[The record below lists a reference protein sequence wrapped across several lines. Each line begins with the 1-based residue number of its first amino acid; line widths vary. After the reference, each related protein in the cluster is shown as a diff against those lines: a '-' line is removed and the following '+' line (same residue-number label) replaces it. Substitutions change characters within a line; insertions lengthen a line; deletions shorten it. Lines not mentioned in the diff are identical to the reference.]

1 MKNNKYLKE
10 LGLEWYDLPGNYKK
24 KLENNRWLGDRP
36 AADCRNKEDKEGFCE
51 YEFFNLGYTLDLY
64 IYSKLCYF
72 REYIAVICTPGRFI
86 SKLGDRS
93 NKDQEKDNEL
103 WLSVLDQMIEGFKLS
118 IAGDLNEAEDRYK
131 IVRARQLLAEYWDC
145 LWF

>member
-36 AADCRNKEDKEGFCE
+36 AADCRNKEDEEGFCE
-51 YEFFNLGYTLDLY
+51 YEFFNLGYTFDLFV
-64 IYSKLCYF
+64 YSKLCYF
-72 REYIAVICTPGRFI
+72 REYIAHICTPGRFI
-86 SKLGDRS
+86 TNLGCGTKES
-93 NKDQEKDNEL
+93 QEKDTKI
-103 WLSVLDQMIEGFKLS
+103 WLGMLDDMIEGFKLS
-118 IAGDLNEAEDRYK
+118 IVGENDSETRYK
-131 IVRARQLLAEYWDC
+131 IIRARQLLAEYWDC

>member
-1 MKNNKYLKE
+1 MYDFQKIEKNSPKILDIGSKNWFYAK
-10 LGLEWYDLPGNYKK
+10 G
-24 KLENNRWLGDRP
+24 
-36 AADCRNKEDKEGFCE
+36 E

-103 WLSVLDQMIEGFKLS
+103 WLSVLDQIIEGFKLS

-131 IVRARQLLAEYWDC
+131 IVSARQLLAEYWDC